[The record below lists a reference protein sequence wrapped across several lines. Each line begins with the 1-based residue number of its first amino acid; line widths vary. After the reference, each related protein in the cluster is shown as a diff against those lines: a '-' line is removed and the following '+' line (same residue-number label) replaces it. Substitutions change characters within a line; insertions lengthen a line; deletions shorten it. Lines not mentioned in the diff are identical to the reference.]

1 MLAFIC
7 KIEEKRTLVCC
18 EKHEIL
24 DETISTL
31 LCVRFEDVSTI
42 STAPTTVT
50 IDPAYTDD
58 ITVTVRS
65 RIVFLSQFR

>member
-1 MLAFIC
+1 MKYWMKQYTHYCA
-7 KIEEKRTLVCC
+7 
-18 EKHEIL
+18 
-24 DETISTL
+24 
-31 LCVRFEDVSTI
+31 RFEDVSTI

-50 IDPAYTDD
+50 IDPAFTGD

>member
-1 MLAFIC
+1 MRYWM
-7 KIEEKRTLVCC
+7 KYKRYPQYCG
-18 EKHEIL
+18 
-24 DETISTL
+24 
-31 LCVRFEDVSTI
+31 RFEDVSTI

>member
-1 MLAFIC
+1 M
-7 KIEEKRTLVCC
+7 KYWMKRYP
-18 EKHEIL
+18 HY
-24 DETISTL
+24 
-31 LCVRFEDVSTI
+31 CVRFEDVSTI

-50 IDPAYTDD
+50 IDPAYTGD